1 MNMPMPETLQLRD
14 IHLPG
19 PADFWPPAPG
29 WWIAAIIVL
38 GLLTWIGVIAWRH
51 LMRRRQRMHILG
63 LLEQLEQSSI
73 DMHTPEFIAQL
84 SRLTRRV
91 ALMRFPEQAIAPLTG
106 KDWLRFLDESGGNG
120 RFCDGP
126 GRVLA
131 DGPYVRDLPAA
142 VDTRGLTSLVRDWI
156 NKNSHT

>member
-1 MNMPMPETLQLRD
+1 MNMSLPETLQLRD

-19 PADFWPPAPG
+19 PTDFWPPAPG
-29 WWIAAIIVL
+29 WWIAAIVAL

-51 LMRRRQRMHILG
+51 LMRRRHRLHILG

-73 DMHTPEFIAQL
+73 DMHTPEFLAQL

-91 ALMRFPEQAIAPLTG
+91 ALMRFPDQAVASLTG

-120 RFCDGP
+120 RFCNGP

-131 DGPYVRDLPAA
+131 DGPYVRDLPGA
-142 VDTRGLTSLVRDWI
+142 VDTRGLTRLVRDWI
-156 NKNSHT
+156 NKNSHA